1 MMGCDDRSVL
11 SAAWGWGSGVPARGP
26 IGAPRCGRR
35 GLRVAV
41 IEGAQPDR
49 TRPAAAQRR
58 AGRLGQY
65 SAFAGVAVGAFL
77 GPLDGS
83 MVNSM
88 LPILTRE
95 LQVDI
100 STTEWLLTIYML
112 IQTGLMLT
120 FGRLGDLWGHKLIY
134 VSGLVVF
141 LIGSV
146 LSALAPTPLLLIGA
160 RAITAL
166 GSAALWANSAAIL
179 THSFP
184 SAQRGRA
191 LGMQATMVQLGGSCG
206 PPLGGLVA
214 STLGWRGIFWI
225 GTPVTLVALYLSVRF
240 IERDQPTGRNERFDV
255 PGAALYMLG
264 LMAVLVALNQGHAWG
279 WDSFGVLGFLG
290 FGLALLIGFVVLE
303 PRVRWPMLDLGLFR
317 SRAFAAPVLT
327 MVLNFVSTS
336 AIVFL
341 MPLYLLLGRGLAP
354 AEAGLILISQPLTMA
369 SIAILSGSLSD
380 RIGARIPATLGMSI
394 LSLGLFLLSRV
405 DVSTPLPQLVAN
417 LVLIGVGV
425 GLFNAPNSS
434 AVMGAVPSARRG
446 VAAAILSTARTLGN
460 TLGLGLAGAI
470 FTTALAGRDL
480 ANPAFVVEAVGV
492 GFMTASALAFLGALT
507 SASRPSTRRAVGAA
521 TASAR
526 APTAAESQAGP
537 TIAPGGTER
546 STR

>member
-1 MMGCDDRSVL
+1 MTTEPLASRH
-11 SAAWGWGSGVPARGP
+11 ATH
-26 IGAPRCGRR
+26 
-35 GLRVAV
+35 GL
-41 IEGAQPDR
+41 ELAQK
-49 TRPAAAQRR
+49 AR

-65 SAFAGVAVGAFL
+65 SAFAGLAVGAFM

-112 IQTGLMLT
+112 IQTGMMLT

-141 LIGSV
+141 MIGSA
-146 LSALAPTPLLLIGA
+146 LSALAPSPELLIGA

-184 SAQRGRA
+184 AAQRGRA
-191 LGMQATMVQLGGSCG
+191 LGMQSMMVQLGGSCG
-206 PPLGGLVA
+206 PPLGGIVA
-214 STLGWRGIFWI
+214 STLGWRAIFWI
-225 GTPVTLVALYLSVRF
+225 GVPVTLVALVLSLRF
-240 IERDQPTGRNERFDV
+240 IERDEPRGRGERFDV

-264 LMAVLVALNQGHAWG
+264 LMSVLVALNQGHAWG

-290 FGLALLIGFVVLE
+290 LGLGLLAGFVVLE

-317 SRAFAAPVLT
+317 ERAFASPVLA

-336 AIVFL
+336 SIVFL

-369 SIAILSGSLSD
+369 SITILSGTLSD
-380 RIGARIPATLGMSI
+380 RIGSRIPATVGMSI
-394 LSLGLFLLSRV
+394 LALGLFLLSWV
-405 DVSTPLPQLVAN
+405 DVSTPLLWIVGV

-425 GLFNAPNSS
+425 GLFNTPNSS
-434 AVMGAVPSARRG
+434 AVMGAVPSGRRG

-470 FTTALAGRDL
+470 FTTVLAGREL
-480 ANPAFVVEAVGV
+480 TNPEYVVQAVSVGFAVGSV
-492 GFMTASALAFLGALT
+492 LALLGALT
-507 SASRPSTRRAVGAA
+507 CAARPATPRRAVPAA
-521 TASAR
+521 EEAPTPSPSPVRGEGSNDGCRSVAAMRRVRSESSKGGGSVQGVRLR
-526 APTAAESQAGP
+526 APSCTRAAK
-537 TIAPGGTER
+537 T
-546 STR
+546 

>member
-1 MMGCDDRSVL
+1 M
-11 SAAWGWGSGVPARGP
+11 
-26 IGAPRCGRR
+26 
-35 GLRVAV
+35 AV
-41 IEGAQPDR
+41 IEGAQQPDR
-49 TRPAAAQRR
+49 RQTAPARPR

-65 SAFAGVAVGAFL
+65 SAFAGLAVGAFM

-112 IQTGLMLT
+112 IQTGLMLS
-120 FGRLGDLWGHKLIY
+120 FGRLGDLWGHKQIY
-134 VSGLVVF
+134 VGGLVVF
-141 LIGSV
+141 MVGSV
-146 LSALAPTPLLLIGA
+146 LSALSPTPTLLICA

-191 LGMQATMVQLGGSCG
+191 LGMQSMMVQLGGSCG

-225 GTPVTLVALYLSVRF
+225 GVPVTLVALVLSLRF
-240 IERDQPTGRNERFDV
+240 IERDEPSGRGERFDLA
-255 PGAALYMLG
+255 GAALYVLG
-264 LMAVLVALNQGHAWG
+264 LMSVLVALNQGHAWG

-290 FGLALLIGFVVLE
+290 LGVALLAGFVVLE
-303 PRVRWPMLDLGLFR
+303 PRIKWPMLDLRLFR
-317 SRAFAAPVLT
+317 ERAFAAPVT
-327 MVLNFVSTS
+327 SMVINFISTS
-336 AIVFL
+336 SIVFL
-341 MPLYLLLGRGLAP
+341 MPLYLLLGRGLSP

-369 SIAILSGSLSD
+369 SITILSGTLSD
-380 RIGARIPATLGMSI
+380 RIGSRIPATLGMTI

-405 DVSTPLPQLVAN
+405 DVSTPLLQIVATLVM
-417 LVLIGVGV
+417 IGVGV

-470 FTTALAGRDL
+470 FTTALAGREL
-480 ANPAFVVEAVGV
+480 TNPVFVVQAVSV
-492 GFMTASALAFLGALT
+492 GFLTAGILAFLGAMT
-507 SASRPSTRRAVGAA
+507 SAARPSTRRS
-521 TASAR
+521 TCTSHR
-526 APTAAESQAGP
+526 A
-537 TIAPGGTER
+537 
-546 STR
+546 

>member
-1 MMGCDDRSVL
+1 M
-11 SAAWGWGSGVPARGP
+11 
-26 IGAPRCGRR
+26 
-35 GLRVAV
+35 
-41 IEGAQPDR
+41 
-49 TRPAAAQRR
+49 
-58 AGRLGQY
+58 
-65 SAFAGVAVGAFL
+65 

-112 IQTGLMLT
+112 IQTGMMLT

-141 LIGSV
+141 MIGSA
-146 LSALAPTPLLLIGA
+146 LSALAPSPELLIGA

-184 SAQRGRA
+184 AAQRGRA
-191 LGMQATMVQLGGSCG
+191 LGMQSMMVQLGGSCG
-206 PPLGGLVA
+206 PPLGGIVA
-214 STLGWRGIFWI
+214 STLGWRAIFWI
-225 GTPVTLVALYLSVRF
+225 GVPVTLVALVLSLRF
-240 IERDQPTGRNERFDV
+240 IERDEPRGRGERFDV

-264 LMAVLVALNQGHAWG
+264 LMSVLVALNQGHAWG

-290 FGLALLIGFVVLE
+290 LGLGLLAGFVVLE

-317 SRAFAAPVLT
+317 ERAFASPVLA

-336 AIVFL
+336 SIVFL

-369 SIAILSGSLSD
+369 SITILSGTLSD
-380 RIGARIPATLGMSI
+380 RIGSRIPATVGMSI
-394 LSLGLFLLSRV
+394 LALGLFLLSWV
-405 DVSTPLPQLVAN
+405 DVSTPLLWIVGV

-425 GLFNAPNSS
+425 GLFNTPNSS
-434 AVMGAVPSARRG
+434 AVMGAVPSGRRG

-470 FTTALAGRDL
+470 FTTVLAGREL
-480 ANPAFVVEAVGV
+480 TNPEYVVQAVSVGFAVGSV
-492 GFMTASALAFLGALT
+492 LALLGALT
-507 SASRPSTRRAVGAA
+507 CAARPATPRRAVPAA
-521 TASAR
+521 EE
-526 APTAAESQAGP
+526 APTPSP
-537 TIAPGGTER
+537 SPVRGGGEQ
-546 STR
+546 